1 MPKNVGQIDRLIR
14 IIIGLALITLAATG
28 TIGPWGY
35 IGILPL
41 LTALL
46 RTCPAYTILGIN
58 TSYAYFWCMERF
70 EKAAYPVG

>member
-1 MPKNVGQIDRLIR
+1 MPKNVGQTDRLIR

-35 IGILPL
+35 LGILPL
-41 LTALL
+41 PTALL

-58 TSYAYFWCMERF
+58 TCKT
-70 EKAAYPVG
+70 KARPDRSRLRHTACS

>member
-41 LTALL
+41 LTAVL

-58 TSYAYFWCMERF
+58 TCKTKTR
-70 EKAAYPVG
+70 PD